1 MESVIKKT
9 SDIVEDLI
17 HAVENAEKEILL
29 QTFYFD
35 NDAVGRRLLQAL
47 THKASHGVK
56 VHCLFDALGSR
67 GLSNSREEKEAV
79 LSGIHIEYFN
89 WLTPW
94 SFRNKRSW
102 FFRNHKRALIIDNS
116 RVYLGGWCIG
126 NKTLSWIDS
135 IVCITNE
142 HVVKRAVGDF
152 KNMYQYARKPT
163 ISFHHEKK
171 FAYSLDPEHTH
182 QYAYQAP
189 LLRARHIYYTY
200 LKLIRSATK
209 KLALVA
215 PYFVPDRRLIREIL
229 QAKQRG
235 VEVAIYIPENTD
247 YKTVDIASRTF
258 FTKLLQKRIDVY
270 LYPTMLH
277 AKLSVIDDTVFI
289 GSLNLDN
296 ISLRYN
302 FENGVFVRDEGLLVR
317 VCEDVENLK
326 KNSRKVEYKE
336 WINRSWWDK
345 FLEKIVGVFKGLL

>member
-17 HAVENAEKEILL
+17 RAIESAEKEILL

-56 VHCLFDALGSR
+56 VYCLLDALGSR
-67 GLSNSREEKEAV
+67 GLSDSREEKEAV
-79 LSGIHIEYFN
+79 AGGVHIEYFN

-126 NKTLSWIDS
+126 NKTLSWMDS
-135 IVCITNE
+135 VVCITNE

-200 LKLIRSATK
+200 LKLIRSAVK

-247 YKTVDIASRTF
+247 YKTVDIAGRTF
-258 FTKLLQKRIDVY
+258 FTKLLQKHINIY

-317 VCEDVENLK
+317 VYEDI
-326 KNSRKVEYKE
+326 KNIETDARPVRYDE
-336 WINRSWWDK
+336 WTRRSLWDK
-345 FLEKIVGVFKGLL
+345 MLEKVVGVFKGLL